1 MALTSAVSF
10 LEEDDD
16 LELASESEEELEEV
30 SESVSDSMSLAAG
43 LNAARPGGNSSKGAS
58 FEVSCRSGSGTL
70 APRACGVSGAHP
82 RADALQDF
90 QLPP

>member
-30 SESVSDSMSLAAG
+30 SESVSDSMSLAAT
-43 LNAARPGGNSSKGAS
+43 R
-58 FEVSCRSGSGTL
+58 